1 MADFRPAVFQKAKFE
16 LAAPGRIVFGAGV
29 VAQAAPA
36 LAALGAK
43 RILLVTGKSARHAD
57 RIASSAKLTAV
68 GYAIPDEP
76 TLGMVN
82 EGRALARRER
92 CDAVVAL
99 GGGSAIDAG
108 KAIAALASNDGE
120 LLDYM
125 EVVGKAAPLPHPG
138 LPCIAI
144 PTTAGTGAEV
154 TKNSVLASLDA
165 RVKAS
170 LRSPHMLPVLAL
182 VDPDLLDGVA
192 KQILA
197 RTGLDALSHLVESF
211 VSIRANPY
219 TLGLGREGMVRIARA
234 LRPAY
239 EGSLTPER
247 REDLAVASLFG
258 GLCLANAGLGAV
270 HGFAAPL
277 GGMWK
282 APHGAVCAALLPP
295 VMAAN
300 IGALS
305 HRAPDSPSLARYREV
320 DELLASDDGRDGDGA
335 AWVADLTRALAIPTL
350 ASMGVKRDEIPLLVE
365 RAKAASSMRGN
376 PVVLTDE
383 ELSGIAAAALV

>member
-1 MADFRPAVFQKAKFE
+1 MAAFE

-29 VAQAAPA
+29 VAQAGPA

-57 RIASSAKLTAV
+57 RLRGQVAGALVTYS
-68 GYAIPDEP
+68 IPGEP
-76 TLGMVN
+76 TLDMVV
-82 EGRALARRER
+82 EGRALARREK

-108 KAIAALASNDGE
+108 KAIAALAGNEGDI
-120 LLDYM
+120 LDYM
-125 EVVGKAAPLPHPG
+125 EVIGQAKPLLRPG

-154 TKNSVLASLDA
+154 TKNSVLASPEA

-170 LRSPHMLPVLAL
+170 LRSPYLLPVLAL
-182 VDPDLLDGVA
+182 VDPDLLDGIA
-192 KQILA
+192 KPVLA
-197 RTGLDALSHLVESF
+197 QTGLDALSHLAESF
-211 VSIRANPY
+211 VSHRANAY
-219 TLGLGREGMVRIARA
+219 TLGLGREGMRRTARS

-239 EGSLTPER
+239 EHGLPPER
-247 REDLAVASLFG
+247 REDLAIASLFG
-258 GLCLANAGLGAV
+258 GLCLANSGLGAV

-300 IGALS
+300 AEALQT
-305 HRAPDSPSLARYREV
+305 RAPDSPSLVRYREI
-320 DELLASDDGRDGDGA
+320 DGILAGGQNAA
-335 AWVADLTRALAIPTL
+335 AWVAELTAALAIPKLGT
-350 ASMGVKRDEIPLLVE
+350 MGVKADEIPLLVE
-365 RAKAASSMRGN
+365 KAKVASSMRGN
-376 PVVLTDE
+376 PIVLTDE
-383 ELSGIAAAALV
+383 ELTGIARAALG